1 VEKMEIQGSITR
13 TRPRWHTAVNKLQ
26 HVNWQD
32 ALTFLYLSSCYTE
45 ASDEKEAKAI
55 LGLLLVPKLEDVI
68 KGPEK
73 TSSPYCVIH
82 DADVVQCKIWRQS
95 TRQPFEAG

>member
-1 VEKMEIQGSITR
+1 MFGCDRK
-13 TRPRWHTAVNKLQ
+13 
-26 HVNWQD
+26 
-32 ALTFLYLSSCYTE
+32 SSRNC
-45 ASDEKEAKAI
+45 
-55 LGLLLVPKLEDVI
+55 LLLKDQQREKLPTYPKLEDVVE
-68 KGPEK
+68 GPEK